1 MPTSTLEDV
10 VRHERVY
17 AILLSIFVVILVLTN
32 IIGVKLFLAFP
43 YSMSTACFGAAC
55 TLTSGII
62 TYPITFLITDT
73 VSELYGR
80 KRADFMVFIGFAMS
94 LVMVLLVQAVLALPG
109 SPAWVNKDLGYTDVA
124 GMQTAF
130 ESVFTLPGTL
140 VFGSMTAY
148 LCAQLLDNRM
158 FHFWRRKTKGRHLWL
173 RNNASTMVSQAAD
186 TVIVNTIF
194 LKFGLG
200 SSTLPKYLF
209 SGLCL
214 VYLFLYRH
222 QPLDKPI
229 HLQNL
234 YVFLH
239 QNQMGKFLL
248 NDEFQI
254 HFLTNQKH
262 NHHLF

>member
-1 MPTSTLEDV
+1 MSNTALDDV

-43 YSMSTACFGAAC
+43 HSMSTACFGAAC

-158 FHFWRRKTKGRHLWL
+158 FHFWRRKTKGKHLWL

-186 TVIVNTIF
+186 TVIVNSIF
-194 LKFGLG
+194 LGFGLG
-200 SSTLPKYLF
+200 LPWPVVGQIMVAVYVFKILIAAIDTP
-209 SGLCL
+209 L
-214 VYLFLYRH
+214 VYLLVGRLRTYLSL
-222 QPLDKPI
+222 PSAEAAYENKESP
-229 HLQNL
+229 
-234 YVFLH
+234 
-239 QNQMGKFLL
+239 
-248 NDEFQI
+248 
-254 HFLTNQKH
+254 
-262 NHHLF
+262 

>member
-1 MPTSTLEDV
+1 MTNTTLDDV

-17 AILLSIFVVILVLTN
+17 AILLSVFVVILVLTN
-32 IIGVKLFLAFP
+32 IIGVKLFHAFP
-43 YSMSTACFGAAC
+43 NSMSTACFGAAC

-80 KRADFMVFIGFAMS
+80 KRADFMVFVGFAMS

-158 FHFWRRKTKGRHLWL
+158 FHFWRRKTKGKHLWL

-186 TVIVNTIF
+186 TVIVNSIF
-194 LKFGLG
+194 LGFGLG
-200 SSTLPKYLF
+200 LPWPVVGQIMLAVYIFKL
-209 SGLCL
+209 LIAAVDTPL
-214 VYLFLYRH
+214 VYLLVGRLRVYLSL
-222 QPLDKPI
+222 PSAEAA
-229 HLQNL
+229 
-234 YVFLH
+234 Y
-239 QNQMGKFLL
+239 
-248 NDEFQI
+248 E
-254 HFLTNQKH
+254 TEEST
-262 NHHLF
+262 

>member
-1 MPTSTLEDV
+1 MTDTSVRDV

-17 AILLSIFVVILVLTN
+17 AILLSVFVVILVLTN

-43 YSMSTACFGAAC
+43 SVLGTACFGAAC

-80 KRADFMVFIGFAMS
+80 KRADFMVFVGFAMS
-94 LVMVLLVQAVLALPG
+94 IVMVVLVQAVLALPG

-124 GMQTAF
+124 GMQNAF

-158 FHFWRRKTKGRHLWL
+158 FHYWRRRTKGRHLWL

-200 SSTLPKYLF
+200 LDWPVVGQIMFGVYIFKLLIAAIDTP
-209 SGLCL
+209 L
-214 VYLFLYRH
+214 VYLLVARLRDYLSL
-222 QPLDKPI
+222 PSAEA
-229 HLQNL
+229 
-234 YVFLH
+234 
-239 QNQMGKFLL
+239 
-248 NDEFQI
+248 EFEP
-254 HFLTNQKH
+254 KEAS
-262 NHHLF
+262 